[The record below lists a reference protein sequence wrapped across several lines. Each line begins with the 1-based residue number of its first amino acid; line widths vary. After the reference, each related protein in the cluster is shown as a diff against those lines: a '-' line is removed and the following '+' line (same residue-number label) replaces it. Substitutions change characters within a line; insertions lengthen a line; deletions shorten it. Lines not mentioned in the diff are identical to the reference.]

1 MLIYKHNEGASVMQK
16 MVVRGTVPA
25 KKRRAIE
32 LFSQE
37 FNFRSKTVGN
47 KKAYRRRE
55 KHRKNFD

>member
-1 MLIYKHNEGASVMQK
+1 MQK